1 MSNNYN
7 KIYRYIVKMKNLN
20 DLISEYYMI
29 NWKKIDF

>member
-29 NWKKIDF
+29 NCKKIDF